1 MLLRVVIAVAD
12 DTLRKRL
19 RLLLRTIPDVVMDV
33 AKGKEELWERALA
46 KEGDILVVDEAVACS
61 IAGKPAATNPDS
73 PQQPAVVAMTNSISP
88 AEHTKLIEAG
98 CDWVLY
104 NELEDERLVG
114 AFRTILAKQMDLM
127 RAALTRKPLA
137 TPSLGDFVSESPT
150 MREFME
156 VVRRVVHSDASLLIL
171 GETGVGKE
179 RLARAIHAEGPR
191 AAGPFVAVN
200 CGALPEALLESE
212 LFGHEEGAFTG
223 ATRGRRGAFE
233 LAHGGTIFL
242 DEVGDMP
249 IHLQVKLLRVLQDH
263 EVQRI
268 GAEAGFRVD
277 VRVMAASNRDLAA
290 EVEAK
295 RFRQDLFYR
304 LSVVTLT
311 VPALRDRREDIP
323 ALARSYVG
331 FHRPRIGREVYGI
344 SPQAVEA
351 LCRYPWPGNVREL
364 INVIERAML
373 LCKDRE
379 ISLGELPTGIRTYG
393 KAAGQPAFPQRAEDI
408 PEAWLT
414 RPLKDLRDEVVA
426 GLEKAYLTAVLK
438 TTGGRIGQAADR
450 SGLQPRSL
458 YEKMREYGLA
468 KEDFKGGRNG
478 KSESGGGGAAGATA
492 ASPAHAAEMEP
503 LTDEAAEKGPG

>member
-1 MLLRVVIAVAD
+1 MLLRVVVAVAD
-12 DTLRKRL
+12 DALRKRL
-19 RLLLRTIPDVVMDV
+19 RLLLRAIPDIVIDV
-33 AKGKEELWERALA
+33 AKGKGELWERALA
-46 KEGDILVVDEAVACS
+46 KEGDILVVDEAVAYS

-104 NELEDERLVG
+104 NELEDARLVG
-114 AFRTILAKQMDLM
+114 AFRTILTKQMDLV

-137 TPSLGDFVSESPT
+137 TPSLDDFVSESPT

-212 LFGHEEGAFTG
+212 LFGHEEGSFTG
-223 ATRGRRGAFE
+223 ATRSRRGAFE

-277 VRVMAASNRDLAA
+277 VRVVAASNRDLAA

-331 FHRPRIGREVYGI
+331 FHRPRIGREVYGVA
-344 SPQAVEA
+344 PQAVDA

-373 LCKDRE
+373 LCKGRE
-379 ISLGELPTGIRTYG
+379 ISLEELPTSIRTWG
-393 KAAGQPAFPQRAEDI
+393 KAAGTPAFPRRAEDI
-408 PEAWLT
+408 PEAWLA
-414 RPLKDLRDEVVA
+414 RPLKDLRDEVVT

-438 TTGGRIGQAADR
+438 ATGGRIGRTAER
-450 SGLQPRSL
+450 PGLQPRSL
-458 YEKMREYGLA
+458 YEKMREYGLT
-468 KEDFKGGRNG
+468 KEDFKVGRDARNG
-478 KSESGGGGAAGATA
+478 EKEKKATAEEAWEPGESG
-492 ASPAHAAEMEP
+492 
-503 LTDEAAEKGPG
+503 